1 LRLDFQAFD
10 GFALASPATGACED
24 TFAAAGQTGRNP
36 PTICGTNTGYHM
48 YVEFGTTS
56 TDSVTL
62 TNTWATN
69 GLSTAKNYNILARQI
84 PCTATYKAP
93 ADCVQY
99 FTGVTGNV
107 QNYNFKGDTYI
118 NNQDYNNCIRTE
130 KGYCSIQWKESS
142 STSPDPFQ
150 IGTGAAI
157 DATGCVEFIN
167 IPNASPN
174 GINPT
179 GGPVAFQ
186 NNVCG
191 NAFGVEA
198 SVSSALVSAQT
209 PFILGVLFGA
219 VDTSGTA
226 GTNGF
231 NMDYTQLPC

>member
-1 LRLDFQAFD
+1 
-10 GFALASPATGACED
+10 
-24 TFAAAGQTGRNP
+24 
-36 PTICGTNTGYHM
+36 M